1 LAGHYLHREFPNG
14 PGRSSSPAFRWLPY
28 PARLAVF
35 DTRGGQIVASP
46 TIVKSSDDLFFD
58 TNRDRIYV
66 LGEGSYSQRFA
77 KHFIEDS
84 QEKDADHYEPIR
96 RYATPYS
103 DHTGLVVPELRE
115 LFEAVPHRGEQPAEM
130 LVYEAK

>member
-1 LAGHYLHREFPNG
+1 M
-14 PGRSSSPAFRWLPY
+14 
-28 PARLAVF
+28 
-35 DTRGGQIVASP
+35 ASP

-84 QEKDADHYEPIR
+84 QEIDADHYEPIR